1 MSFTESIRVCFQ
13 QYNNI
18 SGRASRSE
26 FWWFYLFTV
35 LVNLVTSWIPF
46 AGFVGFLGF
55 LLPTIAVTTRRLHD
69 TDRTGWWQLV
79 PLMPVLAGMVLLFLS
94 YFTIFPLGT
103 SIMGALIAVLG
114 FFIGFVVLLVF
125 MIQSGTPGPNQY
137 GPNPLEQQQGRGSSG
152 YTQTV
157 NPSRPPPRAAAMI
170 SRLMMSHFRLLSPK
184 ADLWSAYSAPSAVGN
199 CSRARASAWPVVRPS
214 ELGAA

>member
-46 AGFVGFLGF
+46 AGFVVFLVF

-103 SIMGALIAVLG
+103 SITGALIAVLG

-137 GPNPLEQQQGRGSSG
+137 GPNPLEQQQGRGNSG

-157 NPSRPPPRAAAMI
+157 NPSRPPPRAGG
-170 SRLMMSHFRLLSPK
+170 H
-184 ADLWSAYSAPSAVGN
+184 DQSAYDVPLPTTEPESGPVERLYCTQCGRQLQAG
-199 CSRARASAWPVVRPS
+199 ARFCMACGTAI
-214 ELGAA
+214 